1 MLTVCGGEYLYLLR
15 RCSCTSI
22 KLFLISLRQ
31 EVVLNSVTCFIYIT
45 AIATMTVQEKFSWM
59 SFDLSPQTH
68 KNNVLVA
75 LVYVRLINFLKK
87 SIRKLIIEF
96 YFQYGGAVAGLV
108 HGIDGIIA
116 FMYYRECNRWQ
127 SIHNSNIY
135 CKFIFVYVLSKKFK
149 EYIFIL
155 ILKCTLKML

>member
-1 MLTVCGGEYLYLLR
+1 MLTVCGGECLYLLR
-15 RCSCTSI
+15 RFSSTSI
-22 KLFLISLRQ
+22 KLFLISFPQ

-75 LVYVRLINFLKK
+75 LVYVRSMNYLKK
-87 SIRKLIIEF
+87 RRGNCKNSI

-116 FMYYRECNRWQ
+116 FMYYRECNR
-127 SIHNSNIY
+127 
-135 CKFIFVYVLSKKFK
+135 
-149 EYIFIL
+149 
-155 ILKCTLKML
+155 